1 MNFDNL
7 YNGDKFFGDATNIFL
22 NENWRFV
29 FNETKKSIFEV
40 FSLIIENV
48 MNNVSKKIPYENI
61 FTGENW
67 SNGYQRVEHFQ
78 LINE

>member
-7 YNGDKFFGDATNIFL
+7 YNGDKFFGDTTNMFL

-29 FNETKKSIFEV
+29 FSETKQSIFEV

-48 MNNVSKKIPYENI
+48 MNNVSKKIPYDDI
-61 FTGENW
+61 FTGEN
-67 SNGYQRVEHFQ
+67 
-78 LINE
+78 